1 MAGLAKKVLIGA
13 SLAAGLSAVAGA
25 PAQALSIEFNNGTN
39 YKTYT
44 HQDGNLWVDGEAA
57 AVSALTDGDLT
68 TNVELWFQGE
78 DVLDNVGF
86 TATEG
91 AHTVTVES
99 VTAADW
105 ADYGEQWLGDLF
117 ANYAPLDAVWQQLD
131 SSLQEIA
138 IGAFTTMGSGDPNIA
153 EFNLDETGAVDIK
166 MAGWYDLN
174 TKLDPVIA
182 GAKAEA
188 ESLLALLP
196 AFLAA
201 PAQAIIDNIDLLETT
216 LDSMGPLQMSEIT
229 KVTINGETH
238 YAYSFDAEQSGFV
251 AKDDGMSYSGIYSW
265 SQAGTPV
272 ASVPE
277 PSTMLGLMAVGGL
290 VAASKRKSSKNA

>member
-1 MAGLAKKVLIGA
+1 MAGIAKKVFIGA
-13 SLAAGLSAVAGA
+13 SLAAGLSVVAGT
-25 PAQALSIEFNNGTN
+25 PAQALDITFHGEDHIKS
-39 YKTYT
+39 YT
-44 HQDGNLWVDGEAA
+44 HQDGNLWVDADA
-57 AVSALTDGDLT
+57 SYLTDGDLT
-68 TNVELWFQGE
+68 TNVELWFDGE

-91 AHTVTVES
+91 SHTVTVES

-105 ADYGEQWLGDLF
+105 ADYGTRWLGDLF
-117 ANYAPLDAVWQQLD
+117 ANYAPLDAVWQTLD
-131 SSLQEIA
+131 STIQDLA
-138 IGAFTTMGSGDPNIA
+138 IGAFTTLGSGDPNIA
-153 EFNLDETGAVDIK
+153 EFSLDETGAVDIK

-174 TKLDPVIA
+174 TKLDPILA
-182 GAKAEA
+182 GAKAKA
-188 ESLLALLP
+188 EELLASLP
-196 AFLAA
+196 AFFAG
-201 PAQAIIDNIDLLETT
+201 PTQAIIDNISLLETT
-216 LDSMGPLQMSEIT
+216 LDGMGPLQMSEIT

-265 SQAGTPV
+265 SKAGTPV

-290 VAASKRKSSKNA
+290 VAASKRKSNKNA